1 MQKIDVK
8 IFEWIEQGWNLYKN
22 NFGLL
27 VLASVIAL
35 VLSTITIGIL
45 TGPMIAGLIIVTLQ
59 LLRKEEPKPDA
70 GRVFKGFSYFLNSL
84 LFMVIWGLAILI
96 GSAILSIFPI
106 IGQLLSLFF
115 IYAAQAFLMFGLYL
129 IVDKQMNFWPASQES
144 IQTVKTNFWWFL
156 LLSVIA
162 SIIGSIGAIVFGIGI
177 VLTIPIQ
184 VCILAVAYE
193 DIFGASGQSSTSE
206 FTSTAEPF

>member
-70 GRVFKGFSYFLNSL
+70 GRGFKGFSYFLNSL

-193 DIFGASGQSSTSE
+193 DIFGASGQSSTPE
-206 FTSTAEPF
+206 FTSSQEPF